1 MSKVLDQYRQFPS
14 YIYKL
19 QTVQYAD
26 QVLPRYDATL
36 HSLLLFKEAK
46 GQIIINGNRYDLH
59 QQKVFLVPPHASL
72 KIMIESD
79 SRTEYYILSFH
90 VLQPDGQGHFV
101 PIELLGL
108 YELHVAH
115 FRWFADRVRE
125 IQDKHDQENLWD
137 QMKANVIF
145 QELLI
150 HLFKEDAQEQKP
162 DMNQAIA
169 ATLDHMEQHY
179 ATSITRNQLAEI
191 AGMSADYYSRA
202 FKKVVGKSPMEH
214 LTEIRITQSKQ
225 VLLLSNDSFRS
236 VAQQVGFSDE
246 FYFSRKFK
254 AVTGRSPKSYIHN
267 IRYSNKIASLK
278 HLLTGHLVA
287 LGIEPYAAVINN
299 AYPITTQFEHTI
311 PIGDNKPDLE
321 KLMNAQPDLIVTCEF
336 RDFEKSQK
344 EKMYEQIAPTI
355 TLPFFEDWRVH
366 FQTIARI
373 VGKDQEAQVWL
384 EQYADIAQLLRQQLK
399 NKFGQRSLLIL
410 GVGESKICIYGKR
423 NLGSVLYNDLGF
435 IMPAGVENIAH
446 YYEIQPEELIHYDAD
461 CILMTPFQHDGTVG
475 MQAGIEQGIFRL
487 CADPLWQR
495 LQAVQTQSVY
505 EMYTTQ
511 HMHTCYNSYS
521 HLMLLEKVRQL
532 FLDKND
538 K

>member
-19 QTVQYAD
+19 QAVQYAD
-26 QVLPRYDATL
+26 QVLPRYDPTL

-72 KIMIESD
+72 KIIVESESRIEYD
-79 SRTEYYILSFH
+79 MLYFH
-90 VLQPDGQGHFV
+90 VLQPSVEGSFV

-108 YELHVAH
+108 YELNVAH

-125 IQDKHDQENLWD
+125 IQDKHGQDNLWE

-150 HLFKEDAQEQKP
+150 HLFKEDAHEQKP

-214 LTEIRITQSKQ
+214 LTDIRITQSKE

-254 AVTGRSPKSYIHN
+254 SVTGRSPKSYIHN

-287 LGIEPYAAVINN
+287 LGIEPYASVINN
-299 AYPITTQFEHTI
+299 AYPITTQFQHTI

-373 VGKDQEAQVWL
+373 VGKDHEAQVWL
-384 EQYADIAQLLRQQLK
+384 DQYTDQANVLRQQLK
-399 NKFGQRSLLIL
+399 NHLGQRSLLIL
-410 GVGESKICIYGKR
+410 GVGDTKVCIYGKR
-423 NLGSVLYNDLGF
+423 NLGAVLYGDLGF
-435 IMPAGVENIAH
+435 DMPDGVENIAH
-446 YYEIQPEELIHYDAD
+446 YYEIPAEELVQYDAD
-461 CILMTPFQHDGTVG
+461 CILITPFQHDGTVS
-475 MQAGIEQGIFRL
+475 MQAGIDQGILQLSQQPF
-487 CADPLWQR
+487 WQN
-495 LQAVQTQSVY
+495 LKAVQQKRVY

-511 HMHTCYNSYS
+511 HLHTCYNSFS
-521 HLMLLEKVRQL
+521 HQLLLEKVREL
-532 FLDKND
+532 FLD
-538 K
+538 